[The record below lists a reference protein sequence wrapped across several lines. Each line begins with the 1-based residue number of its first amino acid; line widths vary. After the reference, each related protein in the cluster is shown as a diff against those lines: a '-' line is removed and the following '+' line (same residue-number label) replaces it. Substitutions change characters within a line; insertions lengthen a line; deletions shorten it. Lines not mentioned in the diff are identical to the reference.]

1 MLLRARAIA
10 KQYYDLSFSDISTL
24 IDDVVHEVRICG
36 FLILVEKYKAAK
48 NDIKTVSDIVDFYLS
63 VSHKANNLV
72 MVDLSCPKILGYWIS
87 ENREEQKKKGDQ
99 NFNSFGYSILL
110 NLSNN
115 SSLWNRRISIVS
127 TWTMIRAGYLD
138 DTYELAKILMQ
149 DPHDLIQKAVGWM
162 LREAGKKDLS
172 RLNKFLD
179 IYAESMPRTT
189 LRYAIEKHDK
199 EQKEYYMK
207 KKKR

>member
-1 MLLRARAIA
+1 
-10 KQYYDLSFSDISTL
+10 
-24 IDDVVHEVRICG
+24 
-36 FLILVEKYKAAK
+36 
-48 NDIKTVSDIVDFYLS
+48 
-63 VSHKANNLV
+63 
-72 MVDLSCPKILGYWIS
+72 
-87 ENREEQKKKGDQ
+87 
-99 NFNSFGYSILL
+99 
-110 NLSNN
+110 
-115 SSLWNRRISIVS
+115 
-127 TWTMIRAGYLD
+127 MIRAGYLD